1 MNRMNCMLRSIITFN
16 LSIDDIIAANSAM
29 HMIKRA
35 SKRKNNMNGEIW
47 FLTDF
52 LEKWMITALP
62 CIHFYCIQEGN

>member
-1 MNRMNCMLRSIITFN
+1 MNRMNCMLRIITFN

-29 HMIKRA
+29 YMIKRA

-52 LEKWMITALP
+52 PEKLMITALP